1 MTPPMPRRAAAR
13 VAGVVLAAGQGSR
26 FGGPKALAELDGER
40 LVDRAARLL
49 RVGGCDPVVV
59 VLGAAVVD
67 VPGADAVV
75 VNQDWSTGMGSSLRA
90 VLADP
95 VLDGCSAVAVVLVDQ
110 PGIRAEAVRRLV
122 AAHLG
127 GAQLA
132 VAVYDEGAGHPV
144 LLGREHWAGV
154 AELAEKDAGARRYLS
169 AHPDRV
175 VQVDCTGRGDARD
188 ADTPDQLTG
197 RGVLSR
203 IAGGAGAATG
213 SGLAAGL
220 GELGALLGGAG
231 ARAAMQEK
239 AAQAV
244 RRQTVQDGEPPF
256 GVDLAAGVAWLP
268 RTREEPE

>member
-1 MTPPMPRRAAAR
+1 MSTPPAWHPATR
-13 VAGVVLAAGQGSR
+13 VAGVVLAAGEGSR

-75 VNQDWSTGMGSSLRA
+75 VNEDWSTGMGSSLRA
-90 VLADP
+90 VLADR

-110 PGIRAEAVRRLV
+110 PGVRAEAVRRLV
-122 AAHLG
+122 AAHEA

-132 VAVYDEGAGHPV
+132 VAVYADGTGHPV

-154 AELAEKDAGARRYLS
+154 AGLADGDVGARPYLS
-169 AHPDRV
+169 AHADRV

-188 ADTPDQLTG
+188 ADTPAELAG

-203 IAGGAGAATG
+203 IAGGAGATGG

-231 ARAAMQEK
+231 PRAAMEEK
-239 AAQAV
+239 AARAV
-244 RRQTVQDGEPPF
+244 RRQTHEDGEPPF
-256 GVDLAAGVAWLP
+256 GVDLAAGVARLP
-268 RTREEPE
+268 RTRERPE